1 MPKQL
6 LLSIVPLLLIF
17 ITMKKIMILLVLLF
31 NIVGSSVFSQS
42 PIIGL
47 KSVDI
52 IRGWRQSDD
61 IHIAAINIKLEDGW
75 KTYWRVPGI
84 GGIAPILNWEKS
96 KNIKNI
102 SQIWPTPN
110 IYNEYGLQTIGYKN
124 ELLLPLQIQPIDKK
138 QPIHLSITIDFGI
151 CSDVCVPIQTS
162 VEERLPERTSIGK
175 KNILDT
181 LEKAILS
188 GNKSPFKIV
197 KCNIVPIKDGF
208 EVNAFFEGLASF
220 DKDTLGVVEYP
231 VKHNGCINQKASLI
245 SSNQLSVHAI
255 VYNKSI
261 HFIDRSDLTLTIFTK
276 NKAFEFDGCIS

>member
-1 MPKQL
+1 M
-6 LLSIVPLLLIF
+6 LIF

-110 IYNEYGLQTIGYKN
+110 IYNEYGLQTIGYKD

-162 VEERLPERTSIGK
+162 VEEKLPERTSFGK

-181 LEKAILS
+181 LEKTILS
-188 GNKSPFKIV
+188 GNKSLFKIV
-197 KCNIVPIKDGF
+197 KCNIIPIKDGF
-208 EVNAFFEGLASF
+208 EVNAFFEGLTSF

-231 VKHNGCINQKASLI
+231 VKQNGWINQKASLI
-245 SSNQLSVHAI
+245 SSNQLSVHAT

>member
-110 IYNEYGLQTIGYKN
+110 IYNEYGLQTIGYKD

-151 CSDVCVPIQTS
+151 CSDVCVPIQTT

-208 EVNAFFEGLASF
+208 EVNAFFEGLTSF

-231 VKHNGCINQKASLI
+231 VKQNGWINQKASLV
-245 SSNQLSVHAI
+245 SGNQLNVHAT

>member
-110 IYNEYGLQTIGYKN
+110 IYNEYGLQTIGYKD

-151 CSDVCVPIQTS
+151 CSDVCVPIQTT
-162 VEERLPERTSIGK
+162 VEKRLPERTSIGK

-208 EVNAFFEGLASF
+208 EVNAFFEGLTSF

-231 VKHNGCINQKASLI
+231 VKQNGWINQKASLV
-245 SSNQLSVHAI
+245 SGNQLSVHAT

>member
-84 GGIAPILNWEKS
+84 GGIAPILNWDKS

-110 IYNEYGLQTIGYKN
+110 IYYEYGLQTIGYKD

-162 VEERLPERTSIGK
+162 VEERLPERTSFGK

-181 LEKAILS
+181 LEKTILS

-197 KCNIVPIKDGF
+197 KCNIIPIKDGF

-231 VKHNGCINQKASLI
+231 VKQNGWINQKASLI

>member
-110 IYNEYGLQTIGYKN
+110 IYNEYGLQTIGYKD

-197 KCNIVPIKDGF
+197 KCNIIPIKDGF

-231 VKHNGCINQKASLI
+231 VKQNGWINQKASLI

>member
-110 IYNEYGLQTIGYKN
+110 IYNEYGLQTIGYKD

-162 VEERLPERTSIGK
+162 VEERLPERISIGK

-188 GNKSPFKIV
+188 GKKSPFKIV

-208 EVNAFFEGLASF
+208 EVNAFFEGLTSF

-231 VKHNGCINQKASLI
+231 VKQNGWINQKASLI

>member
-138 QPIHLSITIDFGI
+138 QPIHLSVTIDFGI
-151 CSDVCVPIQTS
+151 CSDVCVPIQTT

-188 GNKSPFKIV
+188 GKKSPFKIV
-197 KCNIVPIKDGF
+197 KCNIIPIKDGF
-208 EVNAFFEGLASF
+208 EVNAFFEGLTSF

-231 VKHNGCINQKASLI
+231 VKQNGWINQKPSKI
-245 SSNQLSVHAI
+245 SSNQLSVRAT
-255 VYNKSI
+255 VYNKPI

-276 NKAFEFDGCIS
+276 NKAFEFDGCMS

>member
-6 LLSIVPLLLIF
+6 LLSIVPLLFIF

-110 IYNEYGLQTIGYKN
+110 IYNEYGLQTIGYKD

-162 VEERLPERTSIGK
+162 VEEKLPERTSFGK

-181 LEKAILS
+181 LEKTILS
-188 GNKSPFKIV
+188 GNKSLFKIV
-197 KCNIVPIKDGF
+197 KCNIIPIKDGF
-208 EVNAFFEGLASF
+208 EVNAFFEGLTSF

-231 VKHNGCINQKASLI
+231 VKQNGWINQKASLV
-245 SSNQLSVHAI
+245 SGNQLNVHAT

-276 NKAFEFDGCIS
+276 NKAFEFGGCIS

>member
-31 NIVGSSVFSQS
+31 NIVGSNVFSQS

-110 IYNEYGLQTIGYKN
+110 IYNEYGLQTIGYKD

-151 CSDVCVPIQTS
+151 CSDVCVPIQTT

-188 GNKSPFKIV
+188 
-197 KCNIVPIKDGF
+197 
-208 EVNAFFEGLASF
+208 
-220 DKDTLGVVEYP
+220 
-231 VKHNGCINQKASLI
+231 
-245 SSNQLSVHAI
+245 
-255 VYNKSI
+255 
-261 HFIDRSDLTLTIFTK
+261 
-276 NKAFEFDGCIS
+276 

>member
-110 IYNEYGLQTIGYKN
+110 IYNEYGLQTIGYKD

-162 VEERLPERTSIGK
+162 VEEKLPERTSFGK

-181 LEKAILS
+181 LEKTILS
-188 GNKSPFKIV
+188 GNKSLFKIV
-197 KCNIVPIKDGF
+197 KCNIIPIKDGF
-208 EVNAFFEGLASF
+208 EVNAFFEGLTSF

-231 VKHNGCINQKASLI
+231 VKQNGWINQKASLV
-245 SSNQLSVHAI
+245 SGNQLNVHAT

-276 NKAFEFDGCIS
+276 NKAFEFGGCIS

>member
-110 IYNEYGLQTIGYKN
+110 IYNEYGLQTIGYKD

-162 VEERLPERTSIGK
+162 VEERLPERTSFGK

-181 LEKAILS
+181 LEKTILS
-188 GNKSPFKIV
+188 GNKSLFKIV
-197 KCNIVPIKDGF
+197 KCNIIPIKDGF
-208 EVNAFFEGLASF
+208 EVNAFFEGLTSF

-231 VKHNGCINQKASLI
+231 VKQNGWINQKASLI